1 MGLFGL
7 FRQKGHRHDQSDLQC
22 ANDVAAIPD
31 CKADWQI
38 QAQLR
43 MTRGLITSLIL
54 IMFSK
59 RTPMA

>member
-31 CKADWQI
+31 CKADWADSSSIADDERPYYQPDSYGYV
-38 QAQLR
+38 
-43 MTRGLITSLIL
+43 TTNS
-54 IMFSK
+54 
-59 RTPMA
+59 